1 VRNLVIRSLC
11 PIGRRVE
18 GRPPGLSGR
27 SLIGFAL
34 LAVLA
39 GCGWRALA
47 GQTGSQTI
55 VLTGFVEGQERIVRS
70 EVEGRVL
77 DVQVREGDTVDT
89 GRLLVRIDR
98 RDAASRRRQQ
108 ELAIGALEA
117 EIAKAEQG
125 VALVSAQVPAAIE
138 AARAELAQAEAD
150 ARLAATNRERER
162 KLVASK
168 TEPQQA
174 LDDVSARLE
183 QAEAVVARQKAALEL
198 ARARENE
205 IRVAEATL
213 VAQRARLPIEQE
225 KLHQLDL
232 LLEKHEIRADAAGT
246 VQAKLINAGE
256 LAQPGKALISLL
268 DEEDKYVR
276 VYIPVPDLRVI
287 HVHTPVEVQLDF
299 LPESKI
305 HGEVEW
311 IESQAAFSPRV
322 NVTQDDRVEQV
333 YEARV
338 RLAPGAARTIKAGAE
353 ASVRIPPET
362 AGREGA

>member
-1 VRNLVIRSLC
+1 MRNAIITSV
-11 PIGRRVE
+11 
-18 GRPPGLSGR
+18 
-27 SLIGFAL
+27 L
-34 LAVLA
+34 LAA
-39 GCGWRALA
+39 FASYGWHALA
-47 GQTGSQTI
+47 GQAGTRTI

-70 EVEGRVL
+70 EVPGRVL

-108 ELAIGALEA
+108 ELAIAALEA
-117 EIAKAEQG
+117 QIAKAGQG
-125 VALVSAQVPAAIE
+125 VALVSAQIPAAIE
-138 AARAELAQAEAD
+138 AARAELAEAQAD
-150 ARLAATNRERER
+150 ARLAATNMERER
-162 KLVASK
+162 KLVDSK

-174 LDDVSARLE
+174 LDNVSAKLK
-183 QAEAVVARQKAALEL
+183 QAEAVVARQEAALKL
-198 ARARENE
+198 AYARENE

-213 VAQRARLPIEQE
+213 AARRTQLPIEQE
-225 KLHQLDL
+225 KLHELDL
-232 LLEKHEIRADAAGT
+232 LLDKHEVRADAAGT
-246 VQAKLINAGE
+246 VQGKLINTGE

-276 VYIPVPDLRVI
+276 IYIPVPDLRVI

-311 IESQAAFSPRV
+311 IESEAAFSPRV
-322 NVTQDDRVEQV
+322 NVTQDDRVQQV

-338 RLAPGAARTIKAGAE
+338 RLAAGAARTIKAGAE
-353 ASVRIPPET
+353 ASVRILPELPET
-362 AGREGA
+362 AAGGGA

>member
-1 VRNLVIRSLC
+1 MRNVIIAC
-11 PIGRRVE
+11 V
-18 GRPPGLSGR
+18 
-27 SLIGFAL
+27 L
-34 LAVLA
+34 LAALA
-39 GCGWRALA
+39 GCGWYALA
-47 GQTGSQTI
+47 SQTGTPTI

-70 EVEGRVL
+70 EVAGRVL
-77 DVQVREGDTVDT
+77 DVQVREGDTVDP
-89 GRLLVRIDR
+89 GRLLVRIDP

-108 ELAIGALEA
+108 ELAIAALEA
-117 EIAKAEQG
+117 EIVKAEQG

-150 ARLAATNRERER
+150 ARLAAINMERER
-162 KLVASK
+162 NLVDSK
-168 TEPQQA
+168 THPKQA
-174 LDDVSARLE
+174 LDDVSAKLK
-183 QAEAVVARQKAALEL
+183 QAEAVVARQEAALKL

-213 VAQRARLPIEQE
+213 VVRSTQLPIEQE
-225 KLHQLDL
+225 KLHELDL
-232 LLEKHEIRADAAGT
+232 LLEKHEVRADAAGT

-256 LAQPGKALISLL
+256 LAQPGKPLVSLL
-268 DEEDKYVR
+268 DEDDKYVR
-276 VYIPVPDLRVI
+276 IYIPVPDLRVI

-305 HGEVEW
+305 QGEVEW

-353 ASVRIPPET
+353 ASVLILPET
-362 AGREGA
+362 AAQGGA

>member
-1 VRNLVIRSLC
+1 VRNVIIAC
-11 PIGRRVE
+11 V
-18 GRPPGLSGR
+18 
-27 SLIGFAL
+27 L
-34 LAVLA
+34 LAALA
-39 GCGWRALA
+39 ACGWHALA
-47 GQTGSQTI
+47 GQTATHTI

-70 EVEGRVL
+70 EVAGRVL

-108 ELAIGALEA
+108 ELATAALEA
-117 EIAKAEQG
+117 EIVQAEQS

-150 ARLAATNRERER
+150 AHLAATNMERER
-162 KLVASK
+162 KLVASR

-174 LDDVSARLE
+174 LDDVSAKLE
-183 QAEAVVARQKAALEL
+183 QAEAVVARQQAALTL
-198 ARARENE
+198 AHARDNE

-213 VAQRARLPIEQE
+213 AVRRAQLPIEEE
-225 KLHQLDL
+225 KLHELDL
-232 LLEKHEIRADAAGT
+232 LLEKHEVRAGAAGT

-256 LAQPGKALISLL
+256 LAQPGKALVSLL

-276 VYIPVPDLRVI
+276 IYIPVPDLRVI
-287 HVHTPVEVQLDF
+287 HVHTPVEVELDF

-305 HGEVEW
+305 RGEVEW
-311 IESQAAFSPRV
+311 IESQASFSPRI

-353 ASVRIPPET
+353 ANVLIVPET
-362 AGREGA
+362 APRGGA